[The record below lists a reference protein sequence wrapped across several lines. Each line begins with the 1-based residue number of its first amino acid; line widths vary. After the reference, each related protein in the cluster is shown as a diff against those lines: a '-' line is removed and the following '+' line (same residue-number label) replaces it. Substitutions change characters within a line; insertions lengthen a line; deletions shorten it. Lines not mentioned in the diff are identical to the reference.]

1 MNGAESLVR
10 TLVGSGVN
18 ACFGNPGT
26 SEMPFRRGPRQG
38 RRHADRAG
46 SFRGRRNG
54 DGRGLRPHG
63 GKVSAATLPNSRVQG
78 RWSGRVATGRAVFD
92 PGSKDSWINTA
103 EARRWSRYN
112 LITNFP
118 WFSPA

>member
-63 GKVSAATLPNSRVQG
+63 GKVRGHPPQFACPG
-78 RWSGRVATGRAVFD
+78 RWSGSFATGRAVLIQEAKIS
-92 PGSKDSWINTA
+92 GSTPQ
-103 EARRWSRYN
+103 RRGAGAAT
-112 LITNFP
+112 I
-118 WFSPA
+118 

>member
-63 GKVSAATLPNSRVQG
+63 GKVRGHPPQFACPGKVVRQGRNPSSRV
-78 RWSGRVATGRAVFD
+78 D
-92 PGSKDSWINTA
+92 PGSKDFWINTA
-103 EARRWSRYN
+103 ETRRWSRYN

>member
-46 SFRGRRNG
+46 SFRGRVTG
-54 DGRGLRPHG
+54 MAEGYGRMAE
-63 GKVSAATLPNSRVQG
+63 KSAATLPNSRAQEG
-78 RWSGRVATGRAVFD
+78 GPA
-92 PGSKDSWINTA
+92 GSQPV
-103 EARRWSRYN
+103 E
-112 LITNFP
+112 P
-118 WFSPA
+118 C

>member
-1 MNGAESLVR
+1 MNGAETLVR

-63 GKVSAATLPNSRVQG
+63 GKVSAATLPNSRVQEG
-78 RWSGRVATGRAVFD
+78 GPAVSQPVEPCLIQEAKI
-92 PGSKDSWINTA
+92 PGSTPQ
-103 EARRWSRYN
+103 RRGAGAAT
-112 LITNFP
+112 I
-118 WFSPA
+118 